1 MATAI
6 LAVVV
11 LGAVSFGLPIVAV
24 WVAVDKIN
32 TLQARIEDLARVY
45 GTNLAAIAA
54 DTAGTAD
61 EVVKI
66 ADVLTKASQIR
77 TAKHESVFDGDKIQE
92 KPAGARY
99 VPIARRRAA
108 AEAASLGPATHDDR
122 VREANARAMETA
134 G

>member
-6 LAVVV
+6 LAVVFISII
-11 LGAVSFGLPIVAV
+11 SFGL

-32 TLQARIEDLARVY
+32 ALQARIEDLARVY
-45 GTNLAAIAA
+45 GTDLATIAA

-77 TAKHESVFDGDKIQE
+77 TAKRESVFDGDKIQE
-92 KPAGARY
+92 KPAGSRY

-108 AEAASLGPATHDDR
+108 AEAATMVPATHSEQ
-122 VREANARAMETA
+122 VRANNTRALETA